1 MNLQQLIAMRD
12 TIHFESLTAN
22 EMTDNQ
28 IKRRKFII
36 DNIAEYPSVKQLA
49 ERIGATYNTI
59 KVDIFYLVNSK
70 ALKSVGR
77 LKDIGVKGAAGNGVI
92 YARF

>member
-28 IKRRKFII
+28 IKRRKFIM
-36 DNIAEYPSVKQLA
+36 DNIA
-49 ERIGATYNTI
+49 
-59 KVDIFYLVNSK
+59 
-70 ALKSVGR
+70 
-77 LKDIGVKGAAGNGVI
+77 VKGAAGNGVI